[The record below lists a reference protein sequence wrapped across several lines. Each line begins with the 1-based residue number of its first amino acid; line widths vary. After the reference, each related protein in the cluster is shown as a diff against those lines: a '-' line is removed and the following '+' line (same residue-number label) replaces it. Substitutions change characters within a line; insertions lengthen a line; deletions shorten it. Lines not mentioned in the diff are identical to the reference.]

1 MKFKAL
7 LLAFT
12 FLWNVNLVYADEGNK
27 DISFYTGTFDL
38 IDKESWQ
45 NLLQNSI
52 VNPPFRIIKCWCR
65 I

>member
-12 FLWNVNLVYADEGNK
+12 FLWNVNLVNADEGNK

-38 IDKESWQ
+38 IDKEGDDQ
-45 NLLQNSI
+45 TLCLALNTKTQIYLEIL
-52 VNPPFRIIKCWCR
+52 F
-65 I
+65 